1 MKHTLWELKQK
12 QSMPL
17 KAKIIMTEQRIKSWY
32 NHFNGNVYI
41 SFSGGKDST
50 VLLNIARNIYPNI
63 KAMYV
68 DTGLEYPEIRDFVET
83 FDNVDILHPKKSFY
97 QIIKEYG
104 YPIISKEVAH
114 KIEYLRKGS
123 KWALKYV
130 DDKKKSQYN
139 IKKWKFLL
147 NAPFKISNRCCDVM
161 KKSPAHKYAKET
173 GLMPITAQMASE
185 SKLRTQKWI
194 QNGCNAFDSKNPI
207 SNPMSF
213 WTENDVLQYI
223 YENNIQICSVYGNIE
238 KVSSNIFEEID
249 SEKVN
254 NYRCSG
260 VTRTGCMFCMF
271 GVHLEKSPN
280 RFERMKITHPKIYD
294 YCINKLELGKVLDY
308 INVKY

>member
-12 QSMPL
+12 QLMPL
-17 KAKIIMTEQRIKSWY
+17 KAKIIMTENRIRGWY

-50 VLLNIARNIYPNI
+50 VLLNIARSIYPDI

-68 DTGLEYPEIRDFVET
+68 DTGLEYPEIRDFVKT
-83 FDNVDILHPKKSFY
+83 FDNVDIVHPKKSFY

-139 IKKWKFLL
+139 IKKWKFLV
-147 NAPFKISNRCCDVM
+147 NSPFKISNRCCDIM

-194 QNGCNAFDSKNPI
+194 QNGCNAFDLKNPI

-260 VTRTGCMFCMF
+260 LTRTGCMFCMF
-271 GVHLEKSPN
+271 GAHLEKSPN
-280 RFERMKITHPKIYD
+280 RFKRMKITHPKIYD

>member
-1 MKHTLWELKQK
+1 
-12 QSMPL
+12 
-17 KAKIIMTEQRIKSWY
+17 
-32 NHFNGNVYI
+32 
-41 SFSGGKDST
+41 
-50 VLLNIARNIYPNI
+50 
-63 KAMYV
+63 
-68 DTGLEYPEIRDFVET
+68 
-83 FDNVDILHPKKSFY
+83 
-97 QIIKEYG
+97 
-104 YPIISKEVAH
+104 
-114 KIEYLRKGS
+114 
-123 KWALKYV
+123 
-130 DDKKKSQYN
+130 
-139 IKKWKFLL
+139 
-147 NAPFKISNRCCDVM
+147 M

-194 QNGCNAFDSKNPI
+194 QNGCNAFDLKNPI

-260 VTRTGCMFCMF
+260 LTRTGCMFCMF
-271 GVHLEKSPN
+271 GAHLEKSPN